1 MLDSMYLH
9 GKASDLVGGG
19 EEWFP
24 KGGDACCCL
33 MKDE

>member
-1 MLDSMYLH
+1 MLDSLCLH
-9 GKASDLVGGG
+9 GRASVLVGGS

-24 KGGDACCCL
+24 KGGDACCYL